1 MTKPEVLQ
9 KMFPNDTE
17 TELQQK
23 LTTVTVNYLDV
34 DPSASLPIEWASQFI
49 TADSKMVYDNNLRRV
64 YIVTDGEIN
73 NPNVQILTE

>member
-1 MTKPEVLQ
+1 MTKLEVLQ

-17 TELQQK
+17 AELQQK

-34 DPSASLPIEWASQFI
+34 DPSATLPIEWASQFI
-49 TADSKMVYDNNLRRV
+49 TADSKMVYDNDLRRV

-73 NPNVQILTE
+73 NPNVQTLTE

>member
-1 MTKPEVLQ
+1 MTKLEVLQ
-9 KMFPNDTE
+9 KMFPNDSE

-34 DPSASLPIEWASQFI
+34 DPNVSLPIEWASQFI
-49 TADSKMVYDNNLRRV
+49 TADSKMVYDSDLRRV

>member
-1 MTKPEVLQ
+1 MTKLEVLQ

-23 LTTVTVNYLDV
+23 LTTVTVKYLDV

-49 TADSKMVYDNNLRRV
+49 TADSKMVYDNDLRRV

-73 NPNVQILTE
+73 NPNVQTLTE

>member
-1 MTKPEVLQ
+1 MTKLEVLQ

-49 TADSKMVYDNNLRRV
+49 TADSKMVYDNDLRRV

-73 NPNVQILTE
+73 NPNVQTLTE